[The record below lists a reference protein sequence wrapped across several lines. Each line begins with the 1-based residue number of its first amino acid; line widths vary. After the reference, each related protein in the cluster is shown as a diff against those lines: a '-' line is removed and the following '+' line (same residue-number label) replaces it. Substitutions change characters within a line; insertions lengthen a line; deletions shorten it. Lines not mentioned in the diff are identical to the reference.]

1 MQSAQHNPHTVAI
14 VLSTYNGEA
23 YIGQQLDSLIAQ
35 TYPYWH
41 CYIRDDGS
49 KDNSIAIIK
58 SYVTKDVR
66 FTYLEDQLGNLGVV
80 QAYFHLFNK
89 VDEDYI
95 APCDQDDVWRADKLE
110 RSLNLL
116 TTIETEKK
124 IPALVHTDS
133 DFVDSQLNSIR
144 EKFIGKRGLKKGL
157 NGIIIANSV
166 QGGSILFNR
175 ALNNESKK
183 ISAQLPYDYHL
194 GMIAELTG
202 ARGFISD
209 NMLKYR
215 QHNTSSIAR
224 SDSEILSKTD
234 QTISPS
240 LQLSLNHYRHV
251 KHDFN
256 QLNWTKQARA
266 QVADY
271 LYLFE
276 GSSKLKK
283 LFILAKNQYAFY
295 RRKDLLGLIGLILKH
310 YNLSNALSHF
320 LLKCHL

>member
-1 MQSAQHNPHTVAI
+1 MPPAFIDKPIVAI

-23 YIGQQLDSLIAQ
+23 YISQQLDSLIGQ
-35 TYPYWH
+35 TYPHWC

-49 KDNSIAIIK
+49 KDNSIVIAK
-58 SYVTKDVR
+58 RYAEKDAR
-66 FTYLEDQLGNLGVV
+66 FTILEDKLGNMGVV
-80 QAYFHLFNK
+80 QAYFYLFSK
-89 VDEDYI
+89 VDEGYI
-95 APCDQDDVWRADKLE
+95 APCDQDDVWHADKLE
-110 RSLNLL
+110 RSLALL
-116 TTIETEKK
+116 QQIETEKK

-133 DFVDSQLNSIR
+133 AFVDSQLNVIR
-144 EKFIGKRGLKKGL
+144 EQFIGKRGLKKGL

-166 QGGSILFNR
+166 QGGSILFNQ

-183 ISAQLPYDYHL
+183 ISAKLPYDYHL

-224 SDSEILSKTD
+224 SDAEILSSKD
-234 QTISPS
+234 HQFSPS
-240 LQLSLNHYRHV
+240 LQLSLNCYPHV
-251 KHDFN
+251 KYDFN
-256 QLNWTKQARA
+256 QLTWTDVAKQ

-276 GSSKLKK
+276 GSNKIKK
-283 LFILAKNQYAFY
+283 LFILMKNQYAFY
-295 RRKDLLGLIGLILKH
+295 RRKDLLTLIGLILKH
-310 YNLSNALSHF
+310 KNLLSF
-320 LLKCHL
+320 VEQ